1 MIANVYVDGFG
12 LYYGSLKNTIY
23 KWLDIGKLCN
33 EIYPELSIKR
43 IRYFTAKLDPRKND
57 PGIQERQK
65 AILRALKT
73 IPNLSIVYGMYRSH
87 YVRLPSGSDYRKGI
101 VNFVEV
107 FKTEEK
113 GSDVNLATYMM
124 DDAYR
129 KEIEVAVLISNDT
142 DFLSPIKFLKG
153 RQIKIWILSPT
164 TRPNRWPAYL
174 LINLAD
180 RADEITVD
188 KLRDCQFP
196 NILKDNDGTFSKPT
210 NW

>member
-43 IRYFTAKLDPRKND
+43 IRYFTAKIDPRKND
-57 PGIQERQK
+57 PGIQDRQK

-87 YVRLPSGSDYRKGI
+87 YMRLPSGGDYRKGI

-129 KEIEVAVLISNDT
+129 GEIEVAVLISNDT
-142 DFLSPIKFLKG
+142 DFLSPLKFLGG
-153 RQIKIWILSPT
+153 RQIKVWILSPT
-164 TRPNRWPAYL
+164 TRPNRSPASL

-196 NILKDNDGTFSKPT
+196 TILSDKDGTFTKLT

>member
-87 YVRLPSGSDYRKGI
+87 YVRLPSGSDYRK
-101 VNFVEV
+101 
-107 FKTEEK
+107 
-113 GSDVNLATYMM
+113 
-124 DDAYR
+124 
-129 KEIEVAVLISNDT
+129 EIEVAVLISNDT

>member
-12 LYYGSLKNTIY
+12 LYYGSLKDTVY

-43 IRYFTAKLDPRKND
+43 IRYFTAKVDPRKND

-87 YVRLPSGSDYRKGI
+87 YVRLPSGGDYRKGI

-124 DDAYR
+124 NDAFR

-142 DFLSPIKFLKG
+142 DFLAPIKFLKG

-164 TRPNRWPAYL
+164 IRPNRRPAPL
-174 LINLAD
+174 LINRAD
-180 RADEITVD
+180 RADEISVD

-196 NILKDNDGTFSKPT
+196 TTLRDKDGTFSKPP

>member
-1 MIANVYVDGFG
+1 M
-12 LYYGSLKNTIY
+12 
-23 KWLDIGKLCN
+23 
-33 EIYPELSIKR
+33 
-43 IRYFTAKLDPRKND
+43 
-57 PGIQERQK
+57 
-65 AILRALKT
+65 
-73 IPNLSIVYGMYRSH
+73 
-87 YVRLPSGSDYRKGI
+87 PSGKDYRRGI

-142 DFLSPIKFLKG
+142 DFLSPLKFLKG
-153 RQIKIWILSPT
+153 RQVKVWILSPT
-164 TRPNRWPAYL
+164 TRPNRSPASL
-174 LINLAD
+174 LTNRAD
-180 RADEITVD
+180 RTDEISVD

-196 NILKDNDGTFSKPT
+196 TILKDKDGTFSKPP